1 MAKDINI
8 GGRLHSIATG
18 NVVAGADEILDD
30 NLGKKQTQINAE
42 TYSLVESVN
51 NALDALNPDQQEA
64 LAVAAKANANEAKLG
79 YYVCDT
85 DADVA
90 AKTIVA
96 ANYVLGTGGNIR
108 IKMTNANTADAVT
121 LNINNAGAKALFY
134 NGAQASSTNSWEA
147 GEVVVVYYDG
157 TQYQCASGGDGKF
170 ATGENVPDIFIEQT
184 LSEDNDAL
192 PTGKAVSDA
201 LRETAAAVIE
211 EIGDH
216 ITIEGDVINNPDN
229 EDITSQEVS
238 GVSIL
243 KFKDKL
249 HAPANYSG
257 LGRKYLRKNVHTV
270 EAVTHVNRT
279 EITIPNSFTYL
290 IDLDNHTCDYTNN
303 SNKFTTRNIGWHG
316 DVQAG
321 DTFEILGSSMT
332 AAYASE
338 LYPRWRLWVMVD
350 PVSKEI
356 LQDEHGNYLMA
367 DAAVNHEGDG
377 VVITAPRACHL
388 IIGFWTGLSSGG
400 IHKLNR
406 ITTESVQR
414 EVNLFDSSLCA
425 EQNTQ
430 YIVQYDYDL
439 NGGKITLP
447 KGSVLKFEG
456 GTIGN
461 GSAFNATILGDD
473 ATIDANLTQVF
484 SPNVVLSGTWRNETF
499 HPEWFGAKGD
509 GVTDDTQAL
518 QATLNL
524 GNSISIPLNITVKL
538 NKTYLFTDT
547 LIIYANTTLY
557 GNAIMSSGNSFKGY
571 TLHAVFSDP
580 HKCAIMSSNMAALP
594 YNAGAARTQ
603 IDGGSIKYCD
613 GIHIRNV
620 VLQGDTVEYV
630 RDGETIQM
638 PIFCGIKI
646 TASSLSSIKDS
657 CIRGFWYG
665 VARFATWYSSD
676 EDVFISA
683 YKCGYYA
690 GYDMNNFSIRDGYIN
705 ANNNTGIEI
714 TSAEKF
720 NSDPSTYSYGVLAVY
735 ASGGLYNVIS
745 EGADYGRW
753 YCAHSCIVDIHS
765 WMEAIKNYCYSVK
778 GGARVTIIEG
788 IFISAN
794 FLESYDSTNVRLV
807 GMKPPGAVSV
817 GKYDTFEVDFA
828 GSKSS
833 NIYKGIGKRCSTSI
847 YDPDLKKRLWW
858 SADNFY
864 GGSDGYNLQ
873 SVFSGTVEEAPTDFN
888 LKDGSVFMKIE
899 SNGTVRPVFQKT
911 AGSRCI
917 VRLSVSALPSS
928 NGKVQVKFF
937 NYVLNINVT
946 TESTSESI
954 LNVVNNAIFSSIKDA
969 NGVRISDM
977 YADFKRDNLYLYKN
991 VAGIHTTD
999 EFGFTDT
1006 DNTGTSMNF
1015 TYTSMGTVP
1024 EFVDA
1029 MGMGISA
1036 ELSSSVLP
1044 ATAPDGASLLW
1055 NDTMVYH
1062 NNGSWYDFDGNK
1074 ISYDFR
1080 LTSGNE
1086 DNTVVNGGASVTF
1099 QILSTY
1105 KNIADNIIVVD
1116 DYETN
1121 STLQNNGSGQFTLT
1135 VQVAANKLT
1144 SERTQSVT
1152 LTQLSS
1158 NVEITLTFTQEAA
1171 ASASNILILDNAFK
1185 TELVSRYDKNGD
1197 GEISYDEAMLPTNLA
1212 VNNQFESKGI
1222 EDIDSFNYFSNIK
1235 KLRYGVFSN
1244 NPIEHFVGK
1253 NITEL
1258 QHDPYFSNTSIQY
1271 AYFPKAKYTDY
1282 NRNNIWYGQF
1292 KSCKHLIGVRYD
1304 KIAVLGNE
1312 FNDSSIQFLIVLSP
1326 LVIKIGTTADL
1337 PSKIYVRNSLVDK
1350 YKNTD
1355 VWYGIADRILPISQ
1369 FLNDFPNTPSFMTKG
1384 LSSYYIETPTIS
1396 TSGLF
1401 ADRPTTGINDG
1412 FVYFATDL
1420 GTDGKP
1426 IWYTGSTWV
1435 DATGEVISV

>member
-1 MAKDINI
+1 MENLNLVPNTGTYGECVKQINDNFELVSLQMGKIERANI
-8 GGRLHSIATG
+8 GNKGRYSSAEALESAIPTPQQGWWAYVGVELPYAIYGVNESGEWEDTG
-18 NVVAGADEILDD
+18 ETWDGGDAVIIKETVTPV
-30 NLGKKQTQINAE
+30 QTTGQSSTAVMSQRAV
-42 TYSLVESVN
+42 T
-51 NALDALNPDQQEA
+51 DALA
-64 LAVAAKANANEAKLG
+64 
-79 YYVCDT
+79 
-85 DADVA
+85 
-90 AKTIVA
+90 
-96 ANYVLGTGGNIR
+96 
-108 IKMTNANTADAVT
+108 
-121 LNINNAGAKALFY
+121 
-134 NGAQASSTNSWEA
+134 
-147 GEVVVVYYDG
+147 
-157 TQYQCASGGDGKF
+157 
-170 ATGENVPDIFIEQT
+170 
-184 LSEDNDAL
+184 
-192 PTGKAVSDA
+192 
-201 LRETAAAVIE
+201 ETAAGVIE

-216 ITIEGDVINNPDN
+216 ITIEGDVTNNPDN
-229 EDITSQEVS
+229 EDITSQEVE
-238 GVSIL
+238 GVSVL

-270 EAVTHVNRT
+270 ESVVNIQRT
-279 EITIPNSFTYL
+279 EITIPNTFTYL
-290 IDLDNHTCDYTNN
+290 IDLENHTCDYAND
-303 SNKFTTRNIGWHG
+303 SNKFSTRNIGWHG

-321 DTFEILGSSMT
+321 DTFEIFGSSMT
-332 AAYASE
+332 AAYNSS

-400 IHKLNR
+400 VHKLNR

-484 SPNVVLSGTWRNETF
+484 SPNVTLSGTWRNETF

-518 QATLNL
+518 QAALNL
-524 GNSISIPLNITVKL
+524 GNSISVPLNITVKL

-557 GNAIMSSGNSFKGY
+557 GNAIMSSGNNFKGY

-580 HKCAIMSSNMAALP
+580 HKCAIMSANMSALV

-603 IDGGSIKYCD
+603 IDGGTIKYCD

-620 VLQGDTVEYV
+620 VLQGDKVEYV
-630 RDGETIQM
+630 RDGVTVQM

-690 GYDMNNFSIRDGYIN
+690 GYDMNNFSIRNGYIN

-720 NSDPSTYSYGVLAVY
+720 SSDPSTYSYGVLAVF
-735 ASGGLYNVIS
+735 ACGGLYNVIS
-745 EGADYGRW
+745 EGADYGR
-753 YCAHSCIVDIHS
+753 YYGAQCRIIDIHS
-765 WMEAIKNYCYSVK
+765 WMESIKNYCYSVQ

-788 IFISAN
+788 VFLPAN
-794 FLESYDSTNVRLV
+794 FLTSYDSTHVKLI
-807 GMKPPGAVSV
+807 GMMPPGAVSI
-817 GKYDTFEVDFA
+817 GKYDTLEVDYA
-828 GSKSS
+828 DSKSS
-833 NIYKGIGKRCSTSI
+833 SIYKGISGRCGTSV

-858 SADNFY
+858 SPNNFY

-873 SVFSGTVEEAPTDFN
+873 SVFSGTAEEAPTDFN
-888 LKDGSVFMKIE
+888 LKDGSVFMKTE

-911 AGSRCI
+911 AGSRCY
-917 VRLSVSALPSS
+917 VRLTVSTLPSS

-946 TESTSESI
+946 TESTTESI
-954 LNVVNNAIFSSIKDA
+954 LNVVNDAIFSSIKDA

-977 YADFKRDNLYLYKN
+977 YAGFDNRGDLYLYKN

-1006 DNTGTSMNF
+1006 DNTGTSMYF
-1015 TYTSMGTVP
+1015 TYPSMGTMP

-1044 ATAPDGASLLW
+1044 TTAPDGASLLW
-1055 NDTMVYH
+1055 NGMMVYR
-1062 NNGSWYDFDGNK
+1062 NNGGWYDFDGNK

-1080 LTSGNE
+1080 LTSGST
-1086 DNTVVNGGASVTF
+1086 DNNVANSGASVTF
-1099 QILSTY
+1099 QIMSTY
-1105 KNIADNIIVVD
+1105 KNVADNVIVVD

-1144 SERTQSVT
+1144 SERTQNVT

-1158 NVEITLTFTQEAA
+1158 NVEITLTFTQKAA
-1171 ASASNILILDNAFK
+1171 ESASNILILDSAFK
-1185 TELVSRYDKNGD
+1185 AELVSRYDKDND
-1197 GEISYDEAMLPTNLA
+1197 GEISYDEAMLPTALA
-1212 VNNQFESKGI
+1212 VNSQFANKGI
-1222 EDIDSFNYFSNIK
+1222 ADIDIFNYFANIK
-1235 KLRYGVFSN
+1235 EIRYETFGL
-1244 NPIEHFVGK
+1244 NPIEHFHAK
-1253 NITEL
+1253 NITKLTHGAQFAASE
-1258 QHDPYFSNTSIQY
+1258 IQY
-1271 AYFPKAKYTDY
+1271 AYFPKAEYTDY
-1282 NRNNIWYGQF
+1282 GTSGVRYGQF
-1292 KSCKHLIGVRYD
+1292 NSCTHLIGVRYD
-1304 KIAVLGNE
+1304 KIVVLGNE
-1312 FNDSSIQFLIVLSP
+1312 FYGSSIQFLIVLSP
-1326 LVIKIGTTADL
+1326 IVIKIGTTANF
-1337 PSKIYVRNSLVDK
+1337 PAKIYVRDSLVGK
-1350 YKNTD
+1350 YKNAD
-1355 VWYGIADRILPISQ
+1355 LWYDIADRILPISQ

-1420 GTDGKP
+1420 GTNGKP
-1426 IWYTGSTWV
+1426 IWYTGSIWV
-1435 DATGEVISV
+1435 DSTGIEVESE